1 MQLAIVVINYKMEDL
16 TINMVKKE
24 LSKISIPH
32 KTIVVNNA
40 ATPRSGAYLTEMLH
54 AIYVKDVEVAIDT
67 SDGIFVIS
75 SEENLGFAR
84 GNNLGASFCIR
95 NFQPEYILFTN
106 NDVLLQDSDVVQCLI
121 RKLQENPNAGVVGPR
136 VVGLDGKC
144 QSPWPYRSFW
154 ERQVWM
160 YWSSLFLSASK
171 KRDVFRLDYPEHAQE
186 GFHYYVMGSF
196 FMVRTSDFIK
206 CDMFDPHTFLYAEE
220 PILAERMKSIGK
232 GVYYTTDAT
241 VVHAH
246 GTTTKKFS
254 KGKSRDWQFESD
266 CYYYRTYRHVKW
278 PILMLGKFTHW
289 IVGVLK

>member
-1 MQLAIVVINYKMEDL
+1 MLTIVVINYRMENL
-16 TINMVKKE
+16 TINLIKNE
-24 LSKISIPH
+24 LSKISHPH
-32 KTIVVNNA
+32 KTIIVNNA
-40 ATPRSGAYLTEMLH
+40 ATPESDGYLTKELH
-54 AIYVKDVEVAIDT
+54 AGLVSDVETPIDK
-67 SDGIFVIS
+67 SYDIFVIS

-106 NDVLLQDSDVVQCLI
+106 NDILLQDSDVVQCLI
-121 RKLQENPNAGVVGPR
+121 QKLQENPNAGVVGPK

-160 YWSSLFLSASK
+160 YWSSLILSASRK
-171 KRDVFRLDYPEHAQE
+171 QRVFRLDYPEHAQE

-196 FMVRTSDFIK
+196 FMVKTSDFIK
-206 CDMFDPHTFLYAEE
+206 CGMFDPHTFLYAEE
-220 PILAERMKSIGK
+220 PILAERMKAIGK

-266 CYYYRTYRHVKW
+266 CYYYRTYCHVTW
-278 PILMLGKFTHW
+278 PMLMLGKFTHW
-289 IVGVLK
+289 MKGVLK